1 MCLYR
6 VYNVL
11 INSIVESKK
20 LRRDADR
27 LRLKILTELWKIG
40 TQVLAQFLLKL
51 WNKSKFYVRGVFLF
65 LLYSSF
71 FYFSLP
77 FFFFFLFPLV
87 SFFYLSLLCMTFPPF
102 SFLFFLPS
110 LFYSSPYFLSILAL
124 FLPILSSFLNSC
136 IHERSI
142 KNDIKNESLK
152 MIV

>member
-51 WNKSKFYVRGVFLF
+51 
-65 LLYSSF
+65 
-71 FYFSLP
+71 
-77 FFFFFLFPLV
+77 
-87 SFFYLSLLCMTFPPF
+87 
-102 SFLFFLPS
+102 
-110 LFYSSPYFLSILAL
+110 
-124 FLPILSSFLNSC
+124 
-136 IHERSI
+136 
-142 KNDIKNESLK
+142 
-152 MIV
+152 